1 MIGNEQYTLEFTE
14 ENKQITIEL
23 CSFSDEIRA
32 LEFLDFI
39 VHDIAL
45 VKGDGHTA
53 RAVVS
58 SGILRSVV
66 LSEHMYNIEEY
77 LQNKCDDY
85 FAKVDVVV
93 AREYAVDNRQ
103 KILKWPV
110 YTKKNVNWAVVR
122 STDVMTPGKMFV
134 IRTLENESGK
144 EIIAADDVY
153 IMIGCMGEIYDISL
167 EKFLKTYELTEEPLD
182 VFEQMMTYIPE
193 IKDGV
198 TGEYIAIDEA
208 ARICRP
214 KSDTYIYVQKLNERT
229 KIFNGDG
236 TQGYF
241 LGHKGDYMAA
251 RKDDLGDMYIINKDI
266 FEKTYIRV

>member
-14 ENKQITIEL
+14 ENKQIIIEL

-45 VKGDGHTA
+45 VKGDGHMA

-85 FAKVDVVV
+85 FAKVDVVI

-122 STDVMTPGKMFV
+122 STDIMAPGKMFV

-167 EKFLKTYELTEEPLD
+167 EKFLKTYELTE
-182 VFEQMMTYIPE
+182 
-193 IKDGV
+193 
-198 TGEYIAIDEA
+198 
-208 ARICRP
+208 
-214 KSDTYIYVQKLNERT
+214 
-229 KIFNGDG
+229 
-236 TQGYF
+236 
-241 LGHKGDYMAA
+241 
-251 RKDDLGDMYIINKDI
+251 
-266 FEKTYIRV
+266 

>member
-1 MIGNEQYTLEFTE
+1 
-14 ENKQITIEL
+14 
-23 CSFSDEIRA
+23 
-32 LEFLDFI
+32 
-39 VHDIAL
+39 
-45 VKGDGHTA
+45 
-53 RAVVS
+53 
-58 SGILRSVV
+58 
-66 LSEHMYNIEEY
+66 MYNIEEY

-85 FAKVDVVV
+85 FAKVDVVI

-110 YTKKNVNWAVVR
+110 YTKKNINWAVVR
-122 STDVMTPGKMFV
+122 STDIMAPGKMFV

-182 VFEQMMTYIPE
+182 VFDQMMTYIPE
-193 IKDGV
+193 IKDGA
-198 TGEYIAIDEA
+198 TGEYIAIDEV

-236 TQGYF
+236 KQGYF